1 MRRRTDDAMRLAA
14 QARQMVFAHH
24 LSWHVTQAGARAEI
38 MFLPTPPHSGAD
50 VPAGRQDDMET
61 LLHAFNMNEG
71 IVVIPFHTLLLTRLD
86 S

>member
-14 QARQMVFAHH
+14 RARQMVFAHH

-38 MFLPTPPHSGAD
+38 MFMPKPPRSGAD

-61 LLHAFNMNEG
+61 LLHQHE
-71 IVVIPFHTLLLTRLD
+71 
-86 S
+86 